1 MTELRR
7 RMIQD
12 MQLHGLAAGTQQTY
26 VEAIKNLA
34 VHFNKSP
41 DLLSE
46 QEIRDF
52 FLHLTQVRRLA
63 HSTVRVYLFAA
74 KFLFLKTLGRSWPV
88 LHLIRIPQPKRLPEV
103 LSRQEVRLVLGRLR
117 RPAAKMSLTL
127 MYACGLRVSE
137 ANHLLPADIDSK
149 RMVIRVRAGKGQKD
163 REVPLP
169 QKVLLQL
176 RAYWTRHHPPGSPW
190 LFPARDP
197 ALPMASNSVR
207 RCLQAAARGSGITKH
222 VSCHTLR
229 HSYATHLLEQ
239 AVDIRVIQGLLGHR
253 SLKTTTIYL
262 HLTQA
267 TMKAV
272 QATIDQVM
280 GDL

>member
-1 MTELRR
+1 MTELRC

-12 MQLHGLAAGTQQTY
+12 MQLHGLAAGTQQKY
-26 VEAIKNLA
+26 LEAIENLA
-34 VHFNKSP
+34 AHFNKSP

-46 QEIRDF
+46 QEIRDY

-63 HSTVRVYLFAA
+63 HSTVRIRLFAV
-74 KFLFLKTLGRSWPV
+74 KFLFLKTLNRSLPV
-88 LHLIRIPQPKRLPEV
+88 LHLLRVPCPRKLPEV
-103 LSRQEVRLVLGRLR
+103 LSQQEVRQLLGRVR
-117 RPAAKMSLTL
+117 RPVAKMSLTL

-137 ANHLLPADIDSK
+137 ANHLRPTDIDSQ
-149 RMVIRVRAGKGQKD
+149 RMVVRVRAGKGQKD

-169 QKVLLQL
+169 PKVLQQL
-176 RAYWTRHHPPGSPW
+176 RAYWVQDHPTGCPW

-197 ALPMASNSVR
+197 ALPLANNSVR
-207 RCLQAAARGSGITKH
+207 RCLQSAARGCGILKRIA
-222 VSCHTLR
+222 CHTLR

-239 AVDIRVIQGLLGHR
+239 AVDIRVIQGLLGHS
-253 SLKTTTIYL
+253 SLRTTVVYL

-272 QATIDQVM
+272 QATIDQLM
-280 GDL
+280 NDL

>member
-34 VHFNKSP
+34 AHFNKSP
-41 DLLSE
+41 DLLGE

-74 KFLFLKTLGRSWPV
+74 KFLFLKTLNRSWPV

-103 LSRQEVRLVLGRLR
+103 LSREEVRLVLGRVR
-117 RPAAKMSLTL
+117 RPAARMSLTL

-149 RMVIRVRAGKGQKD
+149 RMVVRVRAGKGQKD

-169 QKVLLQL
+169 PKVLLQL
-176 RAYWTRHHPPGSPW
+176 RAYWVQHHPSGSAW
-190 LFPARDP
+190 LFPSRDP
-197 ALPMASNSVR
+197 ALPLASNSVR
-207 RCLQAAARGSGITKH
+207 RCLQSAAAGGGITKH

-229 HSYATHLLEQ
+229 HSYATHLLEI

-267 TMKAV
+267 VMKAV
-272 QATIDQVM
+272 QATIDQLM
-280 GDL
+280 ADL

>member
-12 MQLHGLAAGTQQTY
+12 MQLHGLTPGTQQTY

-41 DLLSE
+41 DRLSE

-74 KFLFLKTLGRSWPV
+74 KFLFLKTLNRPWPV
-88 LHLIRIPQPKRLPEV
+88 LHLIRIPHPKRLPEV
-103 LSRQEVRLVLGRLR
+103 LSRQEVRLVLACVR

-137 ANHLLPADIDSK
+137 ANRLLPADIDSK
-149 RMVIRVRAGKGQKD
+149 RMVVRVRCGKGQKD
-163 REVPLP
+163 REAPLP
-169 QKVLLQL
+169 QKVLQQL
-176 RAYWTRHHPPGSPW
+176 RAYWVQDHPAGSPW
-190 LFPARDP
+190 LFPSSDP
-197 ALPMASNSVR
+197 AKPLAANAAR
-207 RCLQAAARGSGITKH
+207 RCLQAAARDSGVTRR

-229 HSYATHLLEQ
+229 HSYATHLLETG
-239 AVDIRVIQGLLGHR
+239 VDIRVIQGLLGHR
-253 SLKTTTIYL
+253 SLKTTMIYL

-267 TMKAV
+267 VMKAV
-272 QATIDQVM
+272 QTTIDQLM
-280 GDL
+280 SDL

>member
-1 MTELRR
+1 M
-7 RMIQD
+7 MQD
-12 MQLHGLAAGTQQTY
+12 MQLHGLSAGTQQTY
-26 VEAIKNLA
+26 LEAIKNLA
-34 VHFNKSP
+34 AHFNKSP

-74 KFLFLKTLGRSWPV
+74 RFLFLKTLGRSWPA
-88 LHLIRIPQPKRLPEV
+88 LHLIRIPHPKRLPEV
-103 LSRQEVRLVLGRLR
+103 LSRQEVRLLLGRVR
-117 RPAAKMSLTL
+117 RPAGKMSLTL

-137 ANHLLPADIDSK
+137 ANRLLPTDIDSR
-149 RMVIRVRAGKGQKD
+149 RMVVRVRAGKGQRD

-169 QKVLLQL
+169 QKVLQQL
-176 RAYWTRHHPPGSPW
+176 RAYWVQDHPAGSPW
-190 LFPARDP
+190 LFPASDP
-197 ALPMASNSVR
+197 ARPLTSHSVR
-207 RCLQAAARGSGITKH
+207 RCLQATARSSGITKH

-253 SLKTTTIYL
+253 SLKSTTLYL